1 MDAQVTR
8 RLLEAERAR
17 LQQLREGVEAELPRG
32 RESESTAELSALDQ
46 HQADAGSEL
55 FEREKDLSI
64 LARVEVEL
72 RDVQDALGRL
82 DRGTYGTCQVCRT
95 PIPDDRLEAVPA
107 TPFCIEHETQRER
120 SEANAHPDS
129 SAFADDI
136 AAREGSQHLEFLPT
150 DDEEDED
157 LQLGPEER
165 AIHLTDPGA
174 GGRPVA
180 MTANEVERAEER

>member
-8 RLLEAERAR
+8 RLLEAERER
-17 LQQLREGVEAELPRG
+17 LLQLRRGVEAELPRG
-32 RESESTAELSALDQ
+32 PESESTAELSALDQ
-46 HQADAGSEL
+46 HQADAASEL
-55 FEREKDLSI
+55 FGREMDLSI
-64 LARVEVEL
+64 VARVDTEL
-72 RDVQDALGRL
+72 RDVDDALDRL
-82 DRGTYGTCQVCRT
+82 ERGTYGSCQVCRA
-95 PIPDDRLEAVPA
+95 PIPDNRLEAVPA
-107 TPFCIEHETQRER
+107 TPFCLDHESQREG

-136 AAREGSQHLEFLPT
+136 AAREGTHHLEFLPT

-174 GGRPVA
+174 GGRSMA
-180 MTANEVERAEER
+180 MTPNEVEQAEDI